1 MKKRYVHMTLMAAY
15 LFILFKVMVLKDI
28 PEFRI
33 GRTRWRL
40 GGTEEGPP
48 NLMPFSSIRNYLIG
62 RFGLLKAVI
71 NLVGNVVLLVPVG
84 YLAAAIQPRMT
95 WKGSMATGL
104 AVSFTIEAI
113 QGVFRLGIFDVDDI
127 ILNTL
132 GVMVGH
138 AVFERWG
145 QRAIRGEQHP

>member
-1 MKKRYVHMTLMAAY
+1 MKKRHLHMTLMAAY
-15 LFILFKVMVLKDI
+15 LFVLFKVMVLKDI

-48 NLMPFSSIRNYLIG
+48 NLMPFSSIRNYIIG

-84 YLAAAIQPRMT
+84 YLAAAIHPKMT

-104 AVSFTIEAI
+104 LLSITIEAI
-113 QGVFRLGIFDVDDI
+113 QGFFRLGIFDVDDI

-132 GVMVGH
+132 GVLVGH
-138 AVFERWG
+138 AVYARWG
-145 QRAIRGEQHP
+145 HRTATGVQQP